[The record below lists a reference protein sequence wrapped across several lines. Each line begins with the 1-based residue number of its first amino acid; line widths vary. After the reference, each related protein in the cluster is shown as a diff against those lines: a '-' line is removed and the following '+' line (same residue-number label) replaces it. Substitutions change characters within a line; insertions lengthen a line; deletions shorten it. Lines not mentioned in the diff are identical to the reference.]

1 MLRFSN
7 LLFEAGHT
15 VVTLLTKHMQFST
28 AALTDL
34 GLVRSENED
43 RFLSDPTIGLFAV
56 ADGIGGLPHGAEAA
70 ECVVST
76 LAESIRNNIAGD
88 KIVDLAAAVN
98 QANTSVLQLGVNLT
112 PSTGLGCTLCVG
124 FIHSGFMKLANVG
137 DSRCYLMRNGEVNLL
152 TTDDTVE
159 HEVEMRRARGEKI
172 QLDERYRNALT
183 RCMGQPMDL
192 DLKIFVHAV
201 QKGDVLLFCS
211 DGISRMILEKDIL
224 GRMRDSD
231 SPDQAARGLIA
242 DAMAAGGHDNATV
255 VVVRIDAL

>member
-1 MLRFSN
+1 
-7 LLFEAGHT
+7 
-15 VVTLLTKHMQFST
+15 MQFST

-34 GLVRSENED
+34 GLVRRENED
-43 RFLSDPTIGLFAV
+43 RFLSDPAIGLFGV
-56 ADGIGGLPHGAEAA
+56 ADGIGGLPNGAEAA
-70 ECVVST
+70 ECVVTT
-76 LAESIRNNIAGD
+76 LAESIRKNIASD

-98 QANTSVLQLGVNLT
+98 LANTTVVQLGVKLT

-124 FIHSGFMKLANVG
+124 FIHSGSLQLANVG
-137 DSRCYLMRNGEVNLL
+137 DSRCYLLRKGELKLL

-159 HEVEMRRARGEKI
+159 HEVEMRRARGENI

-192 DLKIFVHAV
+192 DLTIFAHTM
-201 QKGDVLLFCS
+201 QKGDMLLFCS
-211 DGISRMILEKDIL
+211 DGVSRMIAEQAIL
-224 GRMRDSD
+224 SRMRDSD
-231 SPDQAARGLIA
+231 SPDQTARGLIA